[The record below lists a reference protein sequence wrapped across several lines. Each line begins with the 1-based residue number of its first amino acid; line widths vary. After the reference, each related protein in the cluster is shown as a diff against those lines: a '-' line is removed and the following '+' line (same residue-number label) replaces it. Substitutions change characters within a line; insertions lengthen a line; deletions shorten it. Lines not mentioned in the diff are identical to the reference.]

1 MKFFLE
7 DCEVNFESEEFLEFY
22 GALLGDGWIS
32 VLKNKKYNKIHY
44 FFGMSGHVI
53 EDKAYLLRIR
63 SIVRKL
69 FHREGYLKYKS
80 KEKAMEFIFGHKEL
94 ISLFDKELG
103 FPIGLKHN
111 LKIYEG
117 FLDWE
122 TVKYVLRGLFDTD
135 GSLYFDKD
143 KRYREPYPIFEI
155 STYSEKMNS
164 QLVEILRC
172 QGFRVIK
179 HKQGVRMK
187 GKDQLKRWFNEIK
200 PANEKHIFKYQK
212 FIKEFMPG

>member
-7 DCEVNFESEEFLEFY
+7 DCEVNLESEEFLEFY

-32 VLKNKKYNKIHY
+32 VLQNKKYNKIHY
-44 FFGMSGHVI
+44 FLGLSGHVT
-53 EDKAYLLRIR
+53 EDKNYLLRIKNL
-63 SIVRKL
+63 VTKL
-69 FHREGYLKYKS
+69 FHREGYFKYKS

-103 FPIGLKHN
+103 FPIGVKHN
-111 LKIYEG
+111 LNIYDG
-117 FLDWE
+117 FLDWKF
-122 TVKYVLRGLFDTD
+122 VKYVLRGLFDTD

-172 QGFRVIK
+172 RGFRVIK

-187 GKDQLKRWFNEIK
+187 GKDQLKRWFSEIN

-212 FIKEFMPG
+212 FVKEFVPG